1 MSYMIVRT
9 ARGQRSVVATGS
21 LPKMN
26 RRLKQLRASTM
37 RGVSGRGCAH
47 YKARYDIVP
56 GEGNATCSTSRGACR

>member
-1 MSYMIVRT
+1 MAYAIVRT
-9 ARGQRSVVATGS
+9 ARGKRSVVATGS

-26 RRLKQLRASTM
+26 RRLKQLRASTT

-56 GEGNATCSTSRGACR
+56 GEGDSTCSTSSSVCR